1 MATEVME
8 QGSVL
13 VSLHPLVIM
22 NISEHWTR
30 IKAQEGAPQQVIG
43 ALIGKQKGRN
53 IEIMNSFELLFER
66 INEDIIIDRQ
76 YYSQKESQFKQVF
89 PDLDFLGWYTT
100 GETPPKETDIKI
112 HRQICEINESPVLLK
127 LNPLARSTRL
137 PISMYESVIDLVNGE
152 ATVLLVELSY
162 TLVTEEAERIG
173 LDHCARMSST
183 QQEGSAT
190 NSVVAEQLR
199 CQYNA
204 VKMLRDRVKLIL
216 DFVKDTQSG
225 SVPWDHQVLRESFNL
240 CHQLPVISTPQFSQE
255 FYNQCNDVALMT
267 YLGMLT
273 KGSNS
278 MNQYVNKFNILFDR
292 QGMGRRMRGLF
303 F

>member
-1 MATEVME
+1 MANETLEV
-8 QGSVL
+8 GSVL

-22 NISEHWTR
+22 NVSEHWTR
-30 IKAQEGAPQQVIG
+30 IKAQEGSPQQVIG

-53 IEIMNSFELLFER
+53 IEIMNSFELVFER
-66 INEDIIIDRQ
+66 MNDDIIVDRQ
-76 YYSQKESQFKQVF
+76 YYLQKESQFKQVF

-100 GETPPKETDIKI
+100 GETQPKESDIKI

-127 LNPLARSTRL
+127 LNPIARSTRL

-152 ATVLLVELSY
+152 AMVILVELSY
-162 TLVTEEAERIG
+162 TLITEEAERIG
-173 LDHCARMSST
+173 LDHCARLTST
-183 QQEGSAT
+183 QQEGNSS

-216 DFVKDTQSG
+216 DYVKDTQSG
-225 SVPWDHQVLRESFNL
+225 LVPWDHQILREAYNL
-240 CHQLPVISTPQFSQE
+240 CHQLPVINTNQFSQE

-278 MNQYVNKFNILFDR
+278 MNQFVNKFNVLYDR